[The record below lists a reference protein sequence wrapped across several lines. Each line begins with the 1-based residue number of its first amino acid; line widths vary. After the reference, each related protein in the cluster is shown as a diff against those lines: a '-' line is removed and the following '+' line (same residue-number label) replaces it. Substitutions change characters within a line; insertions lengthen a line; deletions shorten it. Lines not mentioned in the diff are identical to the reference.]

1 MDAPS
6 KTSWKTWLLWLLLAL
21 PGLFM
26 LLADAE
32 PGKLLHPS
40 GETSVRLMIVAMM
53 IGPLADLL
61 GQRGWLRWLL
71 RHRRHFGVAA
81 FAYAALHT
89 LFYLSDMEWS
99 LSDMLAEIDAPGIWT
114 GWLAL
119 LIMLLPA
126 LASNDAAMR
135 MLRRNW
141 KRVQQLAYAAALLT
155 LAHWILIEYEAPLGP
170 SLVHFG
176 PLILLNLA
184 RIAKQTIRRTAS

>member
-1 MDAPS
+1 M
-6 KTSWKTWLLWLLLAL
+6 TSWKTWLLWIVLAL
-21 PGLFM
+21 PAALM
-26 LLADAE
+26 LSSGAE
-32 PGKLLHPS
+32 PAEMLHPS
-40 GETSVRLMIVAMM
+40 GEMSARLMIIAMM
-53 IGPLADLL
+53 IGPLSDLL
-61 GQRGWLRWLL
+61 GQRDWLRWLL

-81 FAYAALHT
+81 FGFAALHT
-89 LFYLSDMEWS
+89 FFYMRDMEWS

-135 MLRRNW
+135 LLRRNW
-141 KRVQQLAYAAALLT
+141 KRVQQLAYGVAILT
-155 LAHWILIEYEAPLGP
+155 LAHWILVVYDAPLGP
-170 SLVHFG
+170 SLIHFA

>member
-1 MDAPS
+1 M
-6 KTSWKTWLLWLLLAL
+6 TSWKTWILWILLAL
-21 PGLFM
+21 PGVFM
-26 LLADAE
+26 LTGDGE
-32 PGKLLHPS
+32 PAKMLHPS

-71 RHRRHFGVAA
+71 RHRRHIGVAA

-89 LFYLSDMEWS
+89 LFYLRDMEWS
-99 LSDMLAEIDAPGIWT
+99 LSDMLAEIDASGIWT

-135 MLRRNW
+135 LLRRNW
-141 KRVQQLAYAAALLT
+141 KRVQQLAYGAAVLT
-155 LAHWILIEYEAPLGP
+155 LAHWILIEYDAPLGP
-170 SLVHFG
+170 SLVHFA
-176 PLILLNLA
+176 PLILLNVA
-184 RIAKQTIRRTAS
+184 RVAKQTIRRTAQ